1 LSISQKTLVRTVVSD
16 LLILVIGGIFLR
28 IITGSF
34 RYYTD
39 FALLLALLDFMFAL
53 FAHLD
58 EDKAFAQAW
67 VLSMLLA
74 IAAGILGHFF
84 L

>member
-1 LSISQKTLVRTVVSD
+1 MSISQKTLVRTVVSN

-34 RYYTD
+34 KYHTD
-39 FALLLALLDFMFAL
+39 FALLLALLNFMFAL
-53 FAHLD
+53 FANLE
-58 EDKAFAQAW
+58 EDKALTQAW

-74 IAAGILGHFF
+74 IAAGILAHYI